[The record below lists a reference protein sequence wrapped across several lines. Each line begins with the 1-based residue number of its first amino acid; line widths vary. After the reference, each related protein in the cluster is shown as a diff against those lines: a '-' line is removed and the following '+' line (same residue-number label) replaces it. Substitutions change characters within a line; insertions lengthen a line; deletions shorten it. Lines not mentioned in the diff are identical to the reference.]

1 MSLEGD
7 AVCKELS
14 SRGSVPATVLF
25 TAVLSV
31 ACVHIKHLPSFS
43 AWELICPAP
52 AGKASGVWVGRFSTY
67 CSKRLTNLKSLA
79 IFVPLATPTEHG
91 SSQARDQI

>member
-1 MSLEGD
+1 MRLEGD

-14 SRGSVPATVLF
+14 SRGSVPATVIF

-52 AGKASGVWVGRFSTY
+52 AGKAWAGEKHLVQGGAGVPY
-67 CSKRLTNLKSLA
+67 ALTFYTPLKEA
-79 IFVPLATPTEHG
+79 PLPAGPPGKE
-91 SSQARDQI
+91 